1 MMSQSKICHLCG
13 LKNSEAAGTCRRCG
27 GTLLSGSE
35 DEQRMQWQ
43 STKRPAL
50 TACRACGQ
58 IVARNVSTCPHCGK
72 GLRAIKAAKIT
83 MMLLALGVLGAIL
96 FYGC

>member
-1 MMSQSKICHLCG
+1 MSSQQICHLCG
-13 LKNSEAAGTCRRCG
+13 LNNSEGAETCRRCG

-35 DEQRMQWQ
+35 AAQRVQWQ
-43 STKRPAL
+43 STRKPAL

-58 IVARNVSTCPHCGK
+58 IVARNVSACPHCGK
-72 GLRAIKAAKIT
+72 SLRINNAAKVT
-83 MMLLALGVLGAIL
+83 MTLAALGVLGAIL

>member
-1 MMSQSKICHLCG
+1 MLM
-13 LKNSEAAGTCRRCG
+13 
-27 GTLLSGSE
+27 SGSE
-35 DEQRMQWQ
+35 AEQRAQWQ

-72 GLRAIKAAKIT
+72 RLRANNAAKIT
-83 MMLLALGVLGAIL
+83 MMLVALVVLGAIL

>member
-1 MMSQSKICHLCG
+1 MSQSKICHLCG
-13 LKNSEAAGTCRRCG
+13 LKNAVGAETCRRCG

-35 DEQRMQWQ
+35 TEQRAQWQ
-43 STKRPAL
+43 STRRPAL

-72 GLRAIKAAKIT
+72 SLRTINAAKIT
-83 MMLLALGVLGAIL
+83 MMLVALVLLGAIL